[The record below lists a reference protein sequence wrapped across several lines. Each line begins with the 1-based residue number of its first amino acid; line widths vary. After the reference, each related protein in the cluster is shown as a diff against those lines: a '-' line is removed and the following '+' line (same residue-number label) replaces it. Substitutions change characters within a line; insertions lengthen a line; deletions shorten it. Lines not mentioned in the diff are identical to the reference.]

1 MSHETGLFG
10 VWAASARA
18 KPGVPAAAEGELL
31 AEMCLCPCLDSSQNR
46 GGGEEA
52 HYDCEKQGSVM
63 GPVLLDV
70 GFLPWAQHPQPRPRG
85 LKYWRGFL

>member
-18 KPGVPAAAEGELL
+18 KPGVPAAAEDELL
-31 AEMCLCPCLDSSQNR
+31 AELCLCLDSSQNR
-46 GGGEEA
+46 GQEA
-52 HYDCEKQGSVM
+52 HYDCEKQGSVT

-70 GFLPWAQHPQPRPRG
+70 GFLLWPQHPQPRPRG
-85 LKYWRGFL
+85 LKYPRGFL